1 MWWLQNFFP
10 RNVTTCAQFFQK
22 KRKSPSSIR
31 TSNFFGHQDVKICLL
46 KKKKNTR
53 YNTNFFITN
62 IRLEAF
68 WKHVHRLRIVSLLEV
83 ASTNWVTSGNLWLKT
98 MTPYKYICIL
108 SILLFRVTKKVHT
121 IIEPTWV
128 FFFNFF
134 HGKEVGTH
142 LTFLSFF
149 NRMHLWETG
158 NNSPTLLLV
167 TKSST
172 AQNKMSVFKME
183 KKKKTTA

>member
-1 MWWLQNFFP
+1 MWRLAPNFF
-10 RNVTTCAQFFQK
+10 
-22 KRKSPSSIR
+22 
-31 TSNFFGHQDVKICLL
+31 
-46 KKKKNTR
+46 KKKEKVLVALELPTFWSPRCKNLPPEKIHINTR
-53 YNTNFFITN
+53 YNTNFFIMN

-68 WKHVHRLRIVSLLEV
+68 WKHVHRVRILSLLEV
-83 ASTNWVTSGNLWLKT
+83 ASTNWVASDNLWLKT

-128 FFFNFF
+128 FFFIFF

-183 KKKKTTA
+183 KKKETTA